1 MSSLERKLKRKQ
13 DKKAK
18 ELEDKLAKKL
28 NMFDSLPN
36 NCLVCEEDYDRKNK
50 EQAAS
55 WRVVVRP
62 DTVRLYCPACWGK
75 ATELIEKYIGEKN
88 EDENSDS

>member
-28 NMFDSLPN
+28 NMFDELPEG
-36 NCLVCEEDYDRKNK
+36 CLTCEKKFDRKNK
-50 EQAAS
+50 EMVTS
-55 WRVVVRP
+55 WYVVQST
-62 DTVRLYCPACWGK
+62 DNVRLYCPPCWEGAQK
-75 ATELIEKYIGEKN
+75 LVKEYM
-88 EDENSDS
+88 ENKSE